1 MLKTILILLLLLCF
15 GITPLYAQSG
25 DEEGGVPMELVV
37 KAIKDALRDAE
48 TVEVPGF
55 DLELSGV
62 TVQLKTV
69 VSRKKGGEISF
80 WIFSFGSSK
89 TQEASSTIT
98 IELSAPKPTAHIKT
112 LDVEGFSQ
120 ALTGAIV
127 EAKRS
132 YAAASTIDPKLSD
145 GKATLE
151 FKFAVATEHKGGAKL
166 TRIIPVGIEVGGS
179 RSASHVHTI
188 TLKYTERTGRG
199 TTISSSMVRGR
210 VTR

>member
-1 MLKTILILLLLLCF
+1 MLKTISILTLLLCF
-15 GITPLYAQSG
+15 GIMPLYARSG
-25 DEEGGVPMELVV
+25 DDEGGVAMDLVV

-62 TVQLKTV
+62 AVQLKTV
-69 VSRKKGGEISF
+69 VTRKKGGEVNF

-98 IELSAPKPTAHIKT
+98 IELSAPKPESKIRSF
-112 LDVEGFSQ
+112 DFEGFSQ

-132 YAAASTIDPKLSD
+132 YAAAATIDPKLSE

-151 FKFAVATEHKGGAKL
+151 FKFAVSTENKGGVKL
-166 TRIIPVGIEVGGS
+166 TKIIPVGIEVGGS

-188 TLKYTERTGRG
+188 TLKFTERTGRRN
-199 TTISSSMVRGR
+199 VD
-210 VTR
+210 

>member
-1 MLKTILILLLLLCF
+1 MLKTILILSLLLCF
-15 GITPLYAQSG
+15 GTLPLNARCG
-25 DEEGGVPMELVV
+25 EDEGGVPMELVV

-98 IELSAPKPTAHIKT
+98 IELSAPKPASRTRAFD
-112 LDVEGFSQ
+112 LEGFSQ
-120 ALTGAIV
+120 SLTGAII

-132 YAAASTIDPKLSD
+132 YAAASTIDPKLSE

-151 FKFAVATEHKGGAKL
+151 FKFAVATENKGGVKL
-166 TRIIPVGIEVGGS
+166 TKIIPVGIEVGGS

-188 TLKYTERTGRG
+188 TLKFTERSGR
-199 TTISSSMVRGR
+199 REDDDN
-210 VTR
+210 